1 MPPRQQVNTN
11 LGTVQRTPA
20 AQPVDAFER
29 PAESSAIQLA
39 KSLRGFRSSLDQ
51 FTGVKNAQ
59 WRAGEIDEATAQAE
73 MLSEFENYQ
82 AAVDA
87 GFLKGTETPI
97 FKQTFNERKGRIAGQ
112 RYQADVMERYQD
124 QVLPSI
130 TEDTDINAVVAQF
143 RHEFLGDEPLNDAFV
158 VGFSQIASSVESGV
172 VSRFREDRH
181 KALKAEAEQD
191 ISIELRQSVLAARAN
206 LVDGQR
212 VADVI
217 NLTDIERRQG
227 VLTGSELN
235 DLMTDTVTT
244 LAVELRDETILD
256 VLLKDR
262 ADGTKGPGTT
272 QRGRAQMENARNR
285 IQNLEIAEWNLKN
298 SEAAYQNRQQQQ
310 ATVLAA
316 AERLDENPYADL
328 RDLLVDNPESASLV
342 SSLQNAIVNQET
354 RRDQGQLGRAWLD
367 VYRGIT
373 TDPVEIMNR
382 VVAAGGN
389 AADVKNTVGLLES
402 RRKEIANDPYQSY
415 LNTSITRLRELVSG
429 ETPNSAMSAAIAM
442 QKSIALGG
450 APDFEKTDT
459 LHAAEV
465 DLVRAYHAQMQ
476 AWQNPQDG
484 SPPQQVYPDMVHKFL
499 LEQVEA
505 ISQMYRVTPETKA
518 KQ

>member
-20 AQPVDAFER
+20 ARPVDAFER
-29 PAESSAIQLA
+29 PAESAGIQLA
-39 KSLRGFRSSLDQ
+39 KSLRGFRASLDQ

-73 MLSEFENYQ
+73 LLSQFENYQ

-143 RHEFLGDEPLNDAFV
+143 RHEFLGDEPLNDSFV

-181 KALKAEAEQD
+181 KALKAEAAQD
-191 ISIELRQSVLAARAN
+191 FSTELRQTVLAVRSN
-206 LVDGQR
+206 LSDDQR
-212 VADVI
+212 LSDVI
-217 NLTDIERRQG
+217 DLTNLDRLQG
-227 VLTGSELN
+227 VMTGAELN
-235 DLMTDTVTT
+235 DLMIDTVTT
-244 LAVELRDETILD
+244 LAVELRDETVLD

-285 IQNLEIAEWNLKN
+285 IQNLEISEWNLANAK
-298 SEAAYQNRQQQQ
+298 AAAEDRARKQ

-316 AERLDENPYADL
+316 AARLAEDPYADL
-328 RDLLVDNPESASLV
+328 SDLLVDNPGSASTV
-342 SSLQNAIVNQET
+342 SAFQNAVANQKT
-354 RRDQGQLGRAWLD
+354 RRDQGKLGRAWLD
-367 VYRGIT
+367 VYRGIA
-373 TDPVEIMNR
+373 TDPEDIMNR
-382 VVAAGGN
+382 VLEAGGN
-389 AADVKNTVGLLES
+389 AADVKNTVSLLES

-415 LNTSITRLRELVSG
+415 LNTSISRLRSLVTG
-429 ETPNSAMSAAIAM
+429 EAPNSAIGAAIAM
-442 QKSIALGG
+442 QKAAALNG
-450 APDFEKTDT
+450 APDFEKEDR
-459 LHAAEV
+459 LFKAEV
-465 DLVRAYHAQMQ
+465 DLVQAYHAQMQ
-476 AWQNPQDG
+476 AWRNPPDG
-484 SPPQQVYPDMVHKFL
+484 SPPQQVYPSMVQTFL
-499 LEQVEA
+499 SDQLKS
-505 ISQMYRVTPETKA
+505 ISEMYRETPDTDKT
-518 KQ
+518 Q